1 MPDSWDNL
9 VVSIGNTT
17 QSTLKYEDVGASL
30 LSEEMRRKTMDG
42 HNTDALFVRGCTQD
56 RNPGKPSGWRSKS
69 TGRSKSPGKS
79 LRKCWKCGKTGH
91 YKKDC
96 KSKKVEKPKG
106 SDSTSSM
113 EVMFT

>member
-1 MPDSWDNL
+1 
-9 VVSIGNTT
+9 
-17 QSTLKYEDVGASL
+17 
-30 LSEEMRRKTMDG
+30 MDG
-42 HNTDALFVRGCTQD
+42 HNTNALFVRGRTQD
-56 RNPGKPSGWRSKS
+56 RNPGKNLGWRSKS

-106 SDSTSSM
+106 SDSTSST
-113 EVMFT
+113 EVKTSTE